1 MSPEQVVQNAEVLL
15 EYLHIFRTFE
25 MAPEQKKRARP
36 IPNASQRSKKRQKV
50 EPVKPAT
57 DAVVKRPVV
66 LDALPWNEVQMPDM
80 FNDAEGFFG
89 LEEIEGVEV
98 VREGNT
104 VKFVRMQYNGRTCWI
119 NWS

>member
-1 MSPEQVVQNAEVLL
+1 
-15 EYLHIFRTFE
+15 

-36 IPNASQRSKKRQKV
+36 VPQGSQGSKKRQKI
-50 EPVKPAT
+50 EAAKPAT
-57 DAVVKRPVV
+57 EVVVKRPVV

-104 VKFVRMQYNGRTCWI
+104 VKFVCTKDDWRDIRDI
-119 NWS
+119 NSA